1 MEIEPV
7 VDAAEFLLAELTDR
21 DEVAHAEAGGVTA
34 DCSDAVVTTDGI
46 RSTTS
51 FTTTGVWWRL
61 FADGAAD
68 YRFSSSLE
76 EEHLQEIIDRSVRS
90 ATLLGQ
96 EQPARFDPE
105 TVHRATHPGWGD
117 GSLADQSVD
126 EAADDLYDALNVTL
140 DGLEVDRARVEY
152 TTRAERAVIL
162 TTTGTTLRTT
172 LERASARGTIA
183 PAAGGKV
190 RGHYGE
196 TTGAAFLESV
206 PEHLDSLAQR
216 ARRVAAHESSAAP
229 EGRHSVVFAPAAA
242 AALLAAFSAY
252 LELDTAYIGSSP
264 FESGD
269 RFGPAGLTIED
280 SVRPGSWAAC
290 AFDAEG
296 RPAHPT
302 TLVDDGVVNTLVAD
316 TAGAAAEETHP
327 SGNLIPS
334 LGWEEPPRIHA
345 RHLDA
350 AAGDTSE
357 ERLRG
362 EAAVEI
368 DRLGPPEFDNEATRT
383 KRESGMPPSTPY
395 AEDIASQTP
404 SAFADEATDQRI
416 RFPVREGY
424 RLDDGERVARL
435 PGAEVVIGIDD
446 FRAIEAMG
454 AVRGTATG
462 THEKHG
468 STVPWAATAPA
479 MLVTARL
486 TDR

>member
-1 MEIEPV
+1 MEVEAV
-7 VDAAEFLLAELTDR
+7 VDAAEFLLSDLMDR
-21 DEVAHAEAGGVTA
+21 DEVAHAEIGGVTA
-34 DCSDAVVTTDGI
+34 DCSDAVVTTEGI

-68 YRFSSSLE
+68 YRFSASLE
-76 EEHLQEIIDRSVRS
+76 EEHLREIIDRSIRS

-126 EAADDLYDALNVTL
+126 EAADDIYDALGIAL

-152 TTRAERAVIL
+152 TTRAEQAVIL

-190 RGHYGE
+190 QGHHGE
-196 TTGAAFLESV
+196 TTGAAFLDSV

-216 ARRVAAHESSAAP
+216 ARRVAAYEPSSAP
-229 EGRHSVVFAPAAA
+229 EGRNSVVFAPPAA
-242 AALLAAFSAY
+242 AALVAAFSAY

-264 FESGD
+264 FEPGD

-280 SVRPGSWAAC
+280 SIRPGSWAAC

-302 TLVDDGVVNTLVAD
+302 TLVDDGVVNTLAAD

-327 SGNLIPS
+327 SGNVIPS

-345 RHLDA
+345 RHLNVT
-350 AAGDTSE
+350 GGNTSQ

-362 EAAVEI
+362 EATVAI
-368 DRLGPPEFDNEATRT
+368 DRVGPPEFVNEATRT

-395 AEDIASQTP
+395 AEDIAAQTP
-404 SAFADEATDQRI
+404 SGFDNEATEQQI
-416 RFPVREGY
+416 RFPVQEGY
-424 RLDDGERVARL
+424 RLEDGERAARL
-435 PGAEVVIGIDD
+435 TGADIVLDIADLQ
-446 FRAIEAMG
+446 AIEAMS
-454 AVRGTATG
+454 ATRSTATG

-468 STVPWAATAPA
+468 STVPWAATAPG
-479 MLVTARL
+479 MLITAQL